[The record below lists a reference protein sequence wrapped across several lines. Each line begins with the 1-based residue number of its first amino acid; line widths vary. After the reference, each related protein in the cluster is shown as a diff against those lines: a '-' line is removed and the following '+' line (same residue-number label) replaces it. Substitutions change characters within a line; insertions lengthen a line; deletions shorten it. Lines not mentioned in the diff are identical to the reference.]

1 MIKYVV
7 QIICEQETCGSG
19 RGLKCNT
26 CKEMGTASHLYP
38 FTFLSVTSSI
48 IFFFCHQLMFKFII
62 RHLSDLTRPITA
74 LQQKQQEI
82 IPHMK
87 LKVQFSPFLH
97 TFIEFLFY
105 HCKDV
110 CGWNSE
116 RVSVL
121 QKCLGC
127 QFSACQTKVIKS

>member
-38 FTFLSVTSSI
+38 FTFLSVTSFI
-48 IFFFCHQLMFKFII
+48 IFFHHQLMFKFII

-74 LQQKQQEI
+74 LQQKQQKA
-82 IPHMK
+82 IPHKK
-87 LKVQFSPFLH
+87 LKV
-97 TFIEFLFY
+97 
-105 HCKDV
+105 
-110 CGWNSE
+110 
-116 RVSVL
+116 
-121 QKCLGC
+121 
-127 QFSACQTKVIKS
+127 